1 MKAGCLL
8 PRLAGAVCLL
18 GLLSLAAVLQAQTPA
33 PAPQQNTQ
41 PAPEPIPLFR
51 TQANLVLVDV
61 VVRDHGQPVHGL
73 KAEDFH
79 LFEDSAEQK
88 ITVFEE
94 HRSTDAIET
103 SGPPPNL
110 PPDTYSDAPR
120 YALTSAANVIL
131 LDALNTPLTDQVYVR
146 RRMLAYLKSIPP
158 GTRIAVFT
166 LGSHLRVIE
175 GFAADPSVLEK
186 ALTEGRGHPETSPVM
201 DPMFDQ
207 TMTDAAD
214 FAGSGMLEFAAETQ
228 DFEWHMRREMTIDA
242 LTQLARYLSTIPGRK
257 NLMWFTGSFPFQVS
271 LGGSQTTNFVSDFED
286 QVKKL
291 EELLTLARVAVYPID
306 ALGLIGVPSTS
317 AETTVMPP
325 GLLNSTGSIP
335 TSIAPSAAGPQRINT
350 ASKLESQDRAFLAS
364 LAASHGAMDL
374 FAKST
379 GGKAYYNSNAIGSAV
394 GDAIAIGSNYYTLAY
409 TPQNQNYNGDFRAVA
424 VKLPEH
430 QYELAYRPG
439 YYAQDPIR
447 AAKLIP
453 GRLSPLVAA
462 MQHGVLPLS
471 QVPFTVKVTPAS
483 SDPAAA
489 QNANGANAG
498 GMLSGKLKSPV
509 TRYSA
514 EFTIDAAGIDFRPLG
529 DGKNHREIELS
540 QALYNYNDAGL
551 AVDTPAAMDSNP
563 QARIRLTQQIDVP
576 RGQTYLRIGVHD
588 LMSGRIGTLEIPL
601 NGSK

>member
-1 MKAGCLL
+1 MMQPACPVYRIAPGFRWVFAGLWGVCGKQEHPMKAGCLL

-18 GLLSLAAVLQAQTPA
+18 GLSLAAVLQAQTPA

-94 HRSTDAIET
+94 HRSPRAIET

-158 GTRIAVFT
+158 GTRFAVFT

-257 NLMWFTGSFPFQVS
+257 NLMWFTGSFPFHVS

-306 ALGLIGVPSTS
+306 ALGLTGVPSTS

-325 GLLNSTGSIP
+325 GLLNSTGSSP
-335 TSIAPSAAGPQRINT
+335 ASIAPSAAGPQRINT
-350 ASKLESQDRAFLAS
+350 AS
-364 LAASHGAMDL
+364 
-374 FAKST
+374 
-379 GGKAYYNSNAIGSAV
+379 
-394 GDAIAIGSNYYTLAY
+394 
-409 TPQNQNYNGDFRAVA
+409 
-424 VKLPEH
+424 
-430 QYELAYRPG
+430 
-439 YYAQDPIR
+439 
-447 AAKLIP
+447 
-453 GRLSPLVAA
+453 
-462 MQHGVLPLS
+462 
-471 QVPFTVKVTPAS
+471 
-483 SDPAAA
+483 
-489 QNANGANAG
+489 
-498 GMLSGKLKSPV
+498 
-509 TRYSA
+509 
-514 EFTIDAAGIDFRPLG
+514 
-529 DGKNHREIELS
+529 
-540 QALYNYNDAGL
+540 
-551 AVDTPAAMDSNP
+551 
-563 QARIRLTQQIDVP
+563 
-576 RGQTYLRIGVHD
+576 
-588 LMSGRIGTLEIPL
+588 
-601 NGSK
+601 